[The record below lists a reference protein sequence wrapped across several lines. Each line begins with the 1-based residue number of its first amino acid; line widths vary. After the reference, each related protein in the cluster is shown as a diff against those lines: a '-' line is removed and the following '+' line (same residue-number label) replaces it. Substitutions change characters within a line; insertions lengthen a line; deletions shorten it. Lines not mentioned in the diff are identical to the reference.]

1 MESQLNAGWLA
12 SALRNET
19 DYPMHCKVQKILED
33 ALYITNETQEA
44 AVEVFRNDSESIEI
58 FLKIAYLLPN
68 LATESDVTLAFE
80 ILRGKR
86 SFDDQESQRFLLEVV
101 GLTQEQASLN
111 NSGWI
116 EFEDWVK

>member
-1 MESQLNAGWLA
+1 MVDFSVAQRNGLSNALQSSENIRGCLIHYK
-12 SALRNET
+12 RNSR
-19 DYPMHCKVQKILED
+19 K
-33 ALYITNETQEA
+33 A
-44 AVEVFRNDSESIEI
+44 AVKVFRNDSESIEI
-58 FLKIAYLLPN
+58 FLKIAYILPN
-68 LATESDVTLAFE
+68 LATESDDTLAFE